1 MTHTQQLTRGGV
13 PVRARLAQL
22 LSEAASPNPRWLVKF
37 DGMSLK
43 DEEIY
48 QHSFGKTLV
57 SVAAAS
63 ASASSSSSPSSK
75 RGGSDSNEDDHGSV
89 DANGSMTS
97 APPSPEPDKEQ
108 DVIKKTAISSS
119 SHHNSSNDEDDEDE
133 EGSTSF
139 PSGTDELTREQARV
153 SAREARSRRRQAK
166 MVQEITKASKTRPGG
181 FRSGISKNG
190 KRAREE
196 GEECVK
202 IPFLTG
208 TLYLYRGPKKRR
220 AEFVRRI

>member
-1 MTHTQQLTRGGV
+1 M
-13 PVRARLAQL
+13 A
-22 LSEAASPNPRWLVKF
+22 
-37 DGMSLK
+37 LK
-43 DEEIY
+43 DEEVY
-48 QHSFGKTLV
+48 QHTFGKKLV
-57 SVAAAS
+57 SVAS
-63 ASASSSSSPSSK
+63 ASSSPSSK
-75 RGGSDSNEDDHGSV
+75 RGSDSNEDDHGSV
-89 DANGSMTS
+89 QANGSMTS
-97 APPSPEPDKEQ
+97 SPPSPEPHNGFKLDNNDNEE
-108 DVIKKTAISSS
+108 DDEEDNRRIKTASSN
-119 SHHNSSNDEDDEDE
+119 HNSSNDDDDDE